1 MFAEVEQPVKGY
13 VSLASFQ
20 GGEIGLSE
28 NAAHFEMSL

>member
-20 GGEIGLSE
+20 GGEIGISK